1 MSHLVTCFSDAVI
14 AGKTWNLSESDFVS
28 EHLYAF
34 AEMLPENTNQ
44 GFRYQLAHAL
54 PRCAEVSLMPGP
66 TGETNELYLSGRGVA
81 LLIVESADSQNQK
94 AVFQT
99 IGALLGAILSAGNSV
114 ILCSDSDE
122 LNRSFSTAI
131 DASKLPAN
139 LIQLCPYDSYKR
151 LLQMDIRAAALVG
164 NKQAEQEVNK
174 QLATRSGA
182 IVALVS
188 ETDPEALQM
197 SQDPNLVLRF
207 VTERTRTINI
217 TAVGGNASLLEL
229 GGN

>member
-1 MSHLVTCFSDAVI
+1 MNHLATCFSDAV
-14 AGKTWNLSESDFVS
+14 AAWKNWNLSEHEIVS
-28 EHLYAF
+28 QQLNVFAGQLTGHLQ
-34 AEMLPENTNQ
+34 L
-44 GFRYQLAHAL
+44 GFNYQLNQAL
-54 PRCAEVSLMPGP
+54 PRCGEVSLMPGP

-81 LLIVESADSQNQK
+81 VLIVESGGSQSKK
-94 AVFQT
+94 AT
-99 IGALLGAILSAGNSV
+99 GALLSAILSAGNSV

-122 LNRSFSTAI
+122 LNRKVSSSVE
-131 DASKLPAN
+131 ASQLPAN
-139 LIQLCPYDSYKR
+139 LVQICPFDSYKS

-164 NKQAEQEVNK
+164 NKQAEQEVHK
-174 QLATRSGA
+174 QLAIRSGA

-188 ETDPEALQM
+188 ETDSETLPV